1 MSGWLKAKGMCNT
14 VLCITR
20 EGRRDIYIT
29 WVSII
34 RQEREREGETVR
46 ESLWMQ

>member
-20 EGRRDIYIT
+20 EGRRRNIT